1 MILRPA
7 EVAIIIYIC
16 VKYAIEPLKHVIGLE
31 QMDADD
37 KNHLYKLLA
46 VATICNQLFTSRKSK
61 EICSVLKVYRFF
73 LFSF

>member
-16 VKYAIEPLKHVIGLE
+16 VKYAIEPLKNVIGLE

-46 VATICNQLFTSRKSK
+46 VATIC
-61 EICSVLKVYRFF
+61 
-73 LFSF
+73 